1 VCAAALVKIDTAA
14 ELSIRRSLQS
24 VKASAFACYF
34 TGVVFVLFGIGT
46 LIAFHRDIFLPIFLG
61 GSGVALIIS
70 GTRYSKAAK
79 Q

>member
-1 VCAAALVKIDTAA
+1 LAKLDKAA

-34 TGVVFVLFGIGT
+34 TGTIFVLFGIGT
-46 LIAFHRDIFLPIFLG
+46 LIAFHGDVFLPIFLG

-70 GTRYSKAAK
+70 GTRYGKAAK